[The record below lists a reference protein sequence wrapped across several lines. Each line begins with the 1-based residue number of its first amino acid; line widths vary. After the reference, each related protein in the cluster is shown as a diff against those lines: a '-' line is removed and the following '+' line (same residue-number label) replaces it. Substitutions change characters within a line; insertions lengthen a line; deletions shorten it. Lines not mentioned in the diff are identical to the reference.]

1 MKRLLILF
9 AILSLPT
16 MLLAQHISVASF
28 RSLPTDMTA
37 RVTDPV
43 KDQNGDK
50 CALIKVVTT
59 ETDFAW
65 EGGMLGVMKA
75 EKKKGEYWV
84 YVPYGAKK
92 LTIKHDK
99 LGVLRNYL
107 YPEPIEEATVYEMVL
122 AAGKVTTIVSG
133 AQIQKQWLVILS
145 EPAGAAVYI
154 NNQLQSSLTPFQ
166 KKFDLG
172 KYTYRLEYANYHN
185 EAGAVE
191 LDAESK
197 QELNI
202 KLKPAFGSLKV
213 SSTPEGADVMVD
225 GKPTGL
231 KSPCTINEL
240 ASGQHELRL
249 IKEMYSPFVQ
259 QFTIKDGE
267 ITELNIPL
275 DANFGMVHIQTDP
288 EADIYI
294 DGDVKGHGEWSGNL
308 STGQHQA
315 EARLINYYSVSEGFE
330 VNAGD
335 NKTIE
340 LKPIPKTGNVDIVTR
355 PLQARIILDG
365 QDYGTTPNTLT
376 HILVGKH
383 NLQLSKEG
391 YGTIN
396 KTISIIENQTLE
408 INEELPSGKEITIN
422 SEPQGATLTI
432 DGQIHGQTP
441 WTGTL
446 AFGSHDIKLQNETKT
461 VNEQITISQNGQSSF
476 CYDVIGFGKN
486 FTETVNGVSFTMVAI
501 KGGCFQMGQP
511 DPDIGWGGCSN
522 DEQPVHE
529 VCLDDYYI
537 GQTEVTV
544 AQFRLFIDATNYKT
558 DAEKKG
564 YSRIY
569 KYQWK
574 SIDGVTWKDDVNGS
588 PRLEVD
594 YNHPV
599 IHVSWNDAI
608 AYCEWLSQIL
618 GKKFRLPTEAE
629 WEYAAKGGASRTSAT
644 ATYAGSDNI
653 DEVAWYYDNSGGK
666 THPVAQKKANA
677 LGIYDMSGN
686 VYEWCSD
693 WFDSGYYK
701 NSPRNNPQGAS
712 SGSKRVNRGGSWH
725 GNARCCRS
733 AYRNSISPGF
743 SGSDLGF
750 RLACSVD

>member
-1 MKRLLILF
+1 MKRLLILLP
-9 AILSLPT
+9 ALVLSQLI
-16 MLLAQHISVASF
+16 LAQHIDVKSF
-28 RSLPTDMTA
+28 RALPTDMTA
-37 RVTDPV
+37 RITDPV

-50 CALIKVVTT
+50 SALIRVVTT
-59 ETDFAW
+59 QTGFKW
-65 EGGMLGVMKA
+65 EAGMMGIVKA
-75 EKKKGEYWV
+75 VHKTGEYWL
-84 YVPYGAKK
+84 YIPYGSKK
-92 LTIKHDK
+92 LTIMHPK

-107 YPEPIEEATVYEMVL
+107 YPEPIEEACVYELVL
-122 AAGKVTTIVSG
+122 TTGKVTTIVSG

-267 ITELNIPL
+267 ITELNISL

-294 DGDVKGHGEWSGNL
+294 DGDLKGHGEWSGDL

-315 EARLINYYSVSEGFE
+315 EARLINYYSVTEGFE

-340 LKPIPKTGNVDIVTR
+340 LKPIPKTGNVDIVTQ

-365 QDYGTTPNTLT
+365 KDYGTTPNTLT
-376 HILVGKH
+376 HILVGDH

-391 YGTIN
+391 YGTIT

-408 INEELPSGKEITIN
+408 INEELPGGKEITIN
-422 SEPQGATLTI
+422 SEPAGATLSI
-432 DGQIHGQTP
+432 DGQSYGTTP

-446 AFGSHDIKLQNETKT
+446 AFGSHDIKLQNGEKIGRK
-461 VNEQITISQNGQSSF
+461 QINISQNGKSSF
-476 CYDVIGFGKN
+476 SYDVSEIEN
-486 FTETVNGVSFTMVAI
+486 FTETVNGVSFTMVAVTS
-501 KGGCFQMGQP
+501 GCFQMG
-511 DPDIGWGGCSN
+511 SN
-522 DEQPVHE
+522 NGDDDEKPVHE
-529 VCLDDYYI
+529 VCLDNYYI
-537 GQTEVTV
+537 GQTEVTQALWKAV
-544 AQFRLFIDATNYKT
+544 MNNNPSYF
-558 DAEKKG
+558 KG
-564 YSRIY
+564 D
-569 KYQWK
+569 K
-574 SIDGVTWKDDVNGS
+574 
-588 PRLEVD
+588 L
-594 YNHPV
+594 PV
-599 IHVSWNDAI
+599 ENVSWNDAQEFI
-608 AYCEWLSQIL
+608 KKLNRMT
-618 GKKFRLPTEAE
+618 GKNFRLPTEAE
-629 WEYAAKGGASRTSAT
+629 WEYAARAGTKTPFNTGNCLSTNQANYDGNYPCEGCSKGTCREKTTDVASFSP
-644 ATYAGSDNI
+644 N
-653 DEVAWYYDNSGGK
+653 AWG
-666 THPVAQKKANA
+666 
-677 LGIYDMSGN
+677 LYDMHGN
-686 VYEWCSD
+686 LWEWCSD
-693 WFDSGYYK
+693 WYDGDYYK
-701 NSPRNNPQGAS
+701 NSPRNNPRGAS
-712 SGSKRVNRGGSWH
+712 SGSNRVRRGGGWLSSAQ
-725 GNARCCRS
+725 GCRS
-733 AYRNSISPGF
+733 AFRDFNSPGSSYNF
-743 SGSDLGF
+743 LGF